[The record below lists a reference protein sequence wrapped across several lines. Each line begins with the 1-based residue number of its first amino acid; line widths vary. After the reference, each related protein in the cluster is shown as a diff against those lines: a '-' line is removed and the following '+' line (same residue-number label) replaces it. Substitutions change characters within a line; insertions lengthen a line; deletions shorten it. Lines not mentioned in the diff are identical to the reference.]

1 MMGVARTTSE
11 QSTSEQSTSEQTE
24 TPKME
29 LSQIRAFVA
38 VAEELHFGRAA
49 ERLGMAQPPLSRTIR
64 ALEAELGTPLFQ
76 RTTRSVSLSSA
87 GHTLYE
93 PAKHMLATQ
102 QAAVE
107 SVHRSSSGQIG
118 RIRFGYSHPSSRKL
132 AAALV
137 AASEVKNPGIS
148 FQLESSVYAD
158 EGLERIM
165 DGTLDLALV
174 RWQRRPPL
182 IAGRP
187 VQIERPCVAV
197 PPGHRLA
204 KRSSVDVAEL
214 SEERFVFLPP
224 RPNSNLRETG
234 MRLCLDAGFAPK
246 VVQEAP
252 DSQSIAALVAAG
264 MGITITFDSVA
275 VGYGADVTAVPL
287 NAENETT
294 KLYLAYRLDHED
306 AALDSV
312 LGIAA
317 TILPTVR

>member
-1 MMGVARTTSE
+1 
-11 QSTSEQSTSEQTE
+11 
-24 TPKME
+24 ME

-64 ALEAELGTPLFQ
+64 ALETELGASLFQ

-87 GHTLYE
+87 GEAFYE

-107 SVHRSSSGQIG
+107 SVHRSSRGQIG
-118 RIRFGYSHPSSRKL
+118 RIRFGYSHPSSRHL
-132 AAALV
+132 VAALV
-137 AASEVKNPGIS
+137 AASEENNPGVS
-148 FQLESSVYAD
+148 FQLESRVYAD

-174 RWQRRPPL
+174 RWQQRPSL

-197 PPGHRLA
+197 PPGHPLA
-204 KRSSVDVAEL
+204 KRTSVDVAEL
-214 SEERFVFLPP
+214 SEERFIFLPS

-234 MRLCLDAGFAPK
+234 MRLCLDAGFAPR

-252 DSQSIAALVAAG
+252 DSQSIAALVGAG
-264 MGITITFDSVA
+264 MGVTITFDSVA
-275 VGYGADVTAVPL
+275 AGYGSDVVAVPL
-287 NAENETT
+287 NADNETT
-294 KLYLAYRLDHED
+294 KLYLAYRLDHHD

-312 LGIAA
+312 LDIAEA
-317 TILPTVR
+317 ALPTVR